1 MTRVLAALLVLCVS
15 EPAWARQPVRAR
27 SGMVVTEEPIAAD
40 VGAAVLRSGGNAI
53 DTAVAVALAL
63 AVTYPVAGNLGGG
76 GFLLARFADGRT
88 TFIDF
93 RERAPAGASRN
104 MYLDSSGKLTRDSID
119 GWRASG
125 VPGTVRGLELAHKKY
140 GSRPWKDLVAP
151 AIQLARNGFPVSYGL
166 AQNLRDGRQ
175 RFSRYPSSAA
185 FFGKEYG
192 VGDNFVQLDLA
203 RTLDRIAR
211 DPDDFYEGETARLL
225 SDAMAANGGLI
236 TKEDLKAYKA
246 VERQPLTGRYK
257 GYDLITSPPPS
268 SGGIG
273 ILQMLGV
280 LEGSGYEKGGWGAA
294 STIHYLAEVMRRYYA
309 DRSEYLG
316 DPDFTK
322 VPIRA
327 LLNPD
332 YIKKLRSSIDPEHA
346 SNSDTVRPGSLKGF
360 ESSETTHFSIVDK
373 AGNAVS

>member
-93 RERAPAGASRN
+93 RERAPAEALPEICTWIR
-104 MYLDSSGKLTRDSID
+104 
-119 GWRASG
+119 RASSR
-125 VPGTVRGLELAHKKY
+125 GTVLMAGGHPVFPGRFEGWNLPTKNMEAGRGKIWLRRRFSLRA
-140 GSRPWKDLVAP
+140 
-151 AIQLARNGFPVSYGL
+151 NGFPVSYGL

-185 FFGKEYG
+185 IFGKEYE
-192 VGDNFVQLDLA
+192 VGDTFVQPDLA

-211 DPDDFYEGETARLL
+211 DPNDFYEGETARLL

-236 TKEDLKAYKA
+236 TQEDLKTYKA

-257 GYDLITSPPPS
+257 GYDLITAPPPS

-294 STIHYLAEVMRRYYA
+294 STIHYLAEAMRRYYA

-316 DPDFTK
+316 DPDFMK

-332 YIKKLRSSIDPEHA
+332 YIKKLR
-346 SNSDTVRPGSLKGF
+346 RR
-360 ESSETTHFSIVDK
+360 
-373 AGNAVS
+373 

>member
-1 MTRVLAALLVLCVS
+1 M
-15 EPAWARQPVRAR
+15 Q
-27 SGMVVTEEPIAAD
+27 
-40 VGAAVLRSGGNAI
+40 
-53 DTAVAVALAL
+53 
-63 AVTYPVAGNLGGG
+63 
-76 GFLLARFADGRT
+76 
-88 TFIDF
+88 
-93 RERAPAGASRN
+93 
-104 MYLDSSGKLTRDSID
+104 
-119 GWRASG
+119 
-125 VPGTVRGLELAHKKY
+125 
-140 GSRPWKDLVAP
+140 
-151 AIQLARNGFPVSYGL
+151 Q
-166 AQNLRDGRQ
+166 
-175 RFSRYPSSAA
+175 
-185 FFGKEYG
+185 
-192 VGDNFVQLDLA
+192 DLA

-257 GYDLITSPPPS
+257 GYDLITAPPPS

-332 YIKKLRSSIDPEHA
+332 YIKKLRVIDRSGACQQQRYCP
-346 SNSDTVRPGSLKGF
+346 
-360 ESSETTHFSIVDK
+360 
-373 AGNAVS
+373 AGIAERL